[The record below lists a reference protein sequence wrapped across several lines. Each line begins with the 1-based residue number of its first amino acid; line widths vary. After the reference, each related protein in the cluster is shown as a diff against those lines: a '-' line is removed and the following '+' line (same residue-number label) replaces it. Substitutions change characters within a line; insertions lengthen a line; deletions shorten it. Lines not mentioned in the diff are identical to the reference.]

1 MSTASQYRL
10 TGGAPERY
18 EANMVPALFEPFARG
33 MLEFAGLREGERVV
47 DVACGTGIVSRLA
60 WPQIAPSGCLV
71 GLDLNAG
78 MLEIAR
84 KALQEATGSIEYKE
98 GDATSLPFSDAEFD
112 VAICHHGLQYFP
124 DRSEALREMHRVLQ
138 DAGRL
143 VVSVWRPVE
152 HNPGHSVLADVLD
165 RRVGEEA
172 GATRRAPF
180 RLSDRGEIR
189 DLVEGAGF
197 SDVAIQLDA
206 RVARFPSAEAMI
218 RIMMGGTPLA
228 AAMQDTDPGVLE
240 TVIAE
245 VTGELSAY
253 EDDLGLAL
261 PMQAWIITAR
271 AGGCCRG
278 GAGPRD
284 ARRPPP

>member
-1 MSTASQYRL
+1 MSAANQYHL
-10 TGGAPERY
+10 HGSAPEKY

-60 WPQIAPSGCLV
+60 WPEIAPSGRLV
-71 GLDLNAG
+71 SLDLNAG

-84 KALQEATGSIEYKE
+84 KALEERAGSIEYEE
-98 GDATSLPFSDAEFD
+98 GDAVSMPFSDDEFD

-124 DRSEALREMHRVLQ
+124 DRSAALKEMHRVLR

-165 RRVGEEA
+165 RRVGEKA

-180 RLSDRGEIR
+180 RLSDREEIR

-197 SDVAIQLDA
+197 TDVAVQLDA

-218 RIMMGGTPLA
+218 RIMMAGTPLA
-228 AAMQDTDPGVLE
+228 AAMQDADPGALE
-240 TVIAE
+240 TVVDE
-245 VTGELSAY
+245 VTEALSVY

-261 PMQAWIITAR
+261 PMQAWIVTAT
-271 AGGCCRG
+271 A
-278 GAGPRD
+278 
-284 ARRPPP
+284 